1 MTRNPTHAFAAFGDE
16 SEQHW
21 LTQFDLANWGI
32 EDVAYVKPIY
42 ADGEDIYGIF
52 AADGTELAQ
61 VENRDEAIV
70 TIRQND
76 LEALSVH

>member
-1 MTRNPTHAFAAFGDE
+1 MERDTPDPLIPLSSE
-16 SEQHW
+16 SGQHW
-21 LTQFDLANWGI
+21 LTHFNLAAWGL
-32 EDVAYVKPIY
+32 ENVAYVKPINGKDGNTY
-42 ADGEDIYGIF
+42 AIF

-61 VENRDEAIV
+61 MENRDEAII